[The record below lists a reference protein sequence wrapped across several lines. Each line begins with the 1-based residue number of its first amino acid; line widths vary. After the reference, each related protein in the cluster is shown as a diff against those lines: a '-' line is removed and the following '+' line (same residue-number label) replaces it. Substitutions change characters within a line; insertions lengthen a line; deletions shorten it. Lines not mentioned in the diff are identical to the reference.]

1 MLVQISLS
9 ANLNINQKLR
19 IVKFSLIVA
28 YRNCVKTK
36 IVFTEKKQLFLVV
49 HSQKIIDEKGC
60 HEYL

>member
-9 ANLNINQKLR
+9 ANLNVNQKLL

-28 YRNCVKTK
+28 NRNCVKTNS
-36 IVFTEKKQLFLVV
+36 FYRKKKLFLVV

-60 HEYL
+60 LEYL